1 MSPTTPQT
9 WAFPA
14 VITIHA
20 EGDVS
25 AAFPDL
31 PEVLTGGATLGE
43 ARANAADA
51 LEEAVL
57 GRLAQGESVPLPRAA
72 AKGEELV
79 VLDPTTAARAAL
91 AHAMATEK
99 ITNTALAR
107 RLGKTE
113 GAVRRL
119 TSGAGGV
126 KLDTVLQAL
135 AEVGHRGAFA
145 LL

>member
-1 MSPTTPQT
+1 MPSSPPQT

-14 VITIHA
+14 LFAEHA
-20 EGDVS
+20 PGDVGVS
-25 AAFPDL
+25 FRDL
-31 PEVLTGGATLGE
+31 PDVLTGGASLE
-43 ARANAADA
+43 QARINAADA
-51 LEEAVL
+51 LEEGMLA
-57 GRLAQGESVPLPRAA
+57 RLAHGEPIPLPRPAEP
-72 AKGEELV
+72 GEELV
-79 VLDPTTAARAAL
+79 ALDPTTAARAAL
-91 AHAMATEK
+91 AHAMATEQ
-99 ITNTALAR
+99 ISNTALAR

-135 AEVGHRGAFA
+135 AEVGQRGALA